1 MNYFYKLVKKKRK
14 ELNVLL
20 LIHIIVEILLI
31 YFKDFWDFSETIAL
45 LEQRITL
52 VLRFPFRLEFGK
64 VKIVVINGEHFNKVV
79 IQV

>member
-52 VLRFPFRLEFGK
+52 VLRFPFRLEFRK